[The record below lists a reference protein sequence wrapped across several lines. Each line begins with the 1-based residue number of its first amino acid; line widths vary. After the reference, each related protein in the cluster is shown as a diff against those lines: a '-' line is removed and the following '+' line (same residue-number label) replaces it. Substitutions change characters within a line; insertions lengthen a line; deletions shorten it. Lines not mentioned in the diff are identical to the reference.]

1 MPYFKNF
8 DHHMAQLIHL
18 RDMDL
23 ADKWA
28 ETFDATVTEAE
39 LQDTQI
45 L

>member
-18 RDMDL
+18 RDMDH